1 MQNPADIPEI
11 GGEIPVKRRR
21 YPRKSRVFHGL
32 DLRTARGRRI
42 RSLHQAYA
50 ERFDDQ
56 ADESVA
62 EQPII
67 QAAILRVAKLQVI
80 VERLQDE
87 LLKPKRHNRQLG
99 DELVRHEN
107 MLRRA
112 KEELMA
118 LIPEPLSWWERRQ
131 REREQE
137 ETANGEER

>member
-1 MQNPADIPEI
+1 M
-11 GGEIPVKRRR
+11 
-21 YPRKSRVFHGL
+21 
-32 DLRTARGRRI
+32 RTARGHRI

-50 ERFDDQ
+50 EKFDDQ

-118 LIPEPLSWWERRQ
+118 LIPEPLKLVGAAPARTRTRGNCQWRRKV
-131 REREQE
+131 RRSMAPLS
-137 ETANGEER
+137 TAWMVS